1 MRTDAEKQAFVMEC
15 LRIEKQGGN
24 VQEYIAQNWP
34 SYTPR
39 ATWYNL
45 QKTYLGRNVNQLTE
59 GKPKIERKEV
69 NIMRK
74 RRDMNVVLDE
84 ILKVIEAHG
93 DPIAWFEKEGYA
105 FPFSGWSNLKKW
117 AQTIRPDDY
126 EKLPK
131 DMKLYYAKHGIQRHG
146 KAGDAAKPGDN
157 TTEGDKAPETVVM
170 NGKEYEKMGGKIK
183 SGGLS
188 LSMLGSSYENEMIVP
203 SPTCCQPAKPSGVTV
218 PDELPEEQLAIAAL
232 MSNVVPNYKYELLKM
247 SSVVFMVLNWQDK
260 MTNQE
265 HNLILTPDQWQRLSK
280 EIITAL
286 KQLGM

>member
-45 QKTYLGRNVNQLTE
+45 QKQYLGRNVNQLTE

-69 NIMRK
+69 NTMRK
-74 RRDMNVVLDE
+74 RRDKNVVFEEVLN
-84 ILKVIEAHG
+84 VIEAHG
-93 DPIAWFEKEGYA
+93 DPVAWFEEEGYSI
-105 FPFSGWSNLKKW
+105 PLTGWQDLKKW
-117 AQTIRPDDY
+117 ARIHRPD
-126 EKLPK
+126 EVHKLPEN
-131 DMKLYYAKHGIQRHG
+131 LRRYYSENGIKRVYKTSDEK
-146 KAGDAAKPGDN
+146 KASENPTIDQKAA
-157 TTEGDKAPETVVM
+157 ETIFFG
-170 NGKEYEKMGGKIK
+170 GKEYEKLEGEGKPV
-183 SGGLS
+183 
-188 LSMLGSSYENEMIVP
+188 NEYREKP

-247 SSVVFMVLNWQDK
+247 SAGVVMVLNWQDK
-260 MTNQE
+260 LTSQE
-265 HNLILTPDQWQRLSK
+265 HNLILTPDQWRKLSK

-286 KQLGM
+286 KQLGL